1 MSKQGR
7 EIKAIGIDLGTTH
20 SCVGIIR
27 NGRVEIATNDIGAR
41 VTPSMVAFTEKEITV
56 GTPAKT
62 IMGKYAKSTIYD
74 SKRLIGRKYDDPI
87 VQEDKKY
94 WPFEVERGENDL
106 PKYNIII
113 NSPNKKEEPRIIGQ
127 YPIDI
132 ATLIL
137 KRLKEFGSDLYGEEV
152 KKAVITVPAYFNN
165 SQREAT
171 KKAGEMAGLE
181 VLRILNEPTA
191 AAIAYGFQNKSDKER
206 YILVF
211 DLGGGTFDT
220 SILRIKKN
228 SFEVLATCGDNHLG
242 GEDFNQRLAQYLI
255 KEFKEKTD
263 IDLNLPKYEK
273 AKRRIL
279 KEVENA
285 KTQLSSLKEIS
296 IDIDSLAG
304 EEDFF
309 IEVTRSTYEE
319 LCKDLWEKCYIP
331 LQKALDTAK
340 LTKDQI
346 DDIVLAGGSSRTPK
360 IQEMIKDF
368 FNRKEVCKAINA
380 DEAIAYGATI
390 VACKESNFSDQ
401 VIKDALPEEFRKQF
415 EDDFEGLEI
424 IDATPLSV
432 GIEVAGGKMQVI
444 IPKGTKLPEM
454 QKTRFFKKAFAL
466 YKDFLTAYNVDIYE
480 GEDIIATKNNKLGH
494 FRVTGIPPKKKG
506 DIIIELLFYL
516 DHDSIITVK
525 ARCND
530 EIQQELQIK
539 KH

>member
-1 MSKQGR
+1 MSEKENQI
-7 EIKAIGIDLGTTH
+7 IKAIGIDLGTTH
-20 SCVGIIR
+20 SCIGIFR
-27 NGRVEIATNDIGAR
+27 NGRVEIATNDTGTR
-41 VTPSMVAFTEKEITV
+41 VTPSMVTFTEKEIAV
-56 GTPAKT
+56 GIPAKN

-74 SKRLIGRKYDDPI
+74 SKRLIGRNYDDPI
-87 VQEDKKY
+87 VQEDKKF
-94 WPFEVERGENDL
+94 WPFEIEEGENNL
-106 PKYNIII
+106 PKYKIPDKY
-113 NSPNKKEEPRIIGQ
+113 PNRKE
-127 YPIDI
+127 YPIEI
-132 ATLIL
+132 STLIL
-137 KRLKEFGSDLYGEEV
+137 KRLKDFGSDLYGEEV
-152 KKAVITVPAYFNN
+152 TKAVITVPAYFNN

-171 KKAGEMAGLE
+171 KKAGIDAGLD

-191 AAIAYGFQNKSDKER
+191 AAIAYGFQNKCENEKH
-206 YILVF
+206 ILVF
-211 DLGGGTFDT
+211 DLGGGTFDV
-220 SILRIKKN
+220 SILRVKN
-228 SFEVLATCGDNHLG
+228 KTFEVLATCGDNHLG
-242 GEDFNQRLAQYLI
+242 GEDFNQRLMKYLI
-255 KEFKEKTD
+255 DDFKEKTD
-263 IDLNLPKYEK
+263 IDLHLPKYEK
-273 AKRRIL
+273 SIKRL
-279 KEVENA
+279 VKEVENA
-285 KTQLSSLKEIS
+285 KIQLSSLKEVS
-296 IDIDSLAG
+296 IDIDGLAEG
-304 EEDFF
+304 EDFF
-309 IEVTRSTYEE
+309 VEVTRSTYED

-331 LQKALDTAK
+331 LQKALDIAK
-340 LTKDQI
+340 LTKEQI

-360 IQEMIKDF
+360 IQEMVKEF
-368 FNRKEVCKAINA
+368 FNGKEVCKSINA

-415 EDDFEGLEI
+415 EDDFDGLEI
-424 IDATPLSV
+424 IDATPLPV

-506 DIIIELLFYL
+506 EIIIELLFYL

>member
-1 MSKQGR
+1 MSEK
-7 EIKAIGIDLGTTH
+7 EKIIKAIGIDLGTTH
-20 SCVGIIR
+20 SCVGIFR

-41 VTPSMVAFTEKEITV
+41 VTPSIVAFTPKDVTV
-56 GTPAKT
+56 GAAAKN
-62 IMGKYAKSTIYD
+62 IMGRYAKSTIYD
-74 SKRLIGRKYDDPI
+74 SKRLIGRKFDDPI
-87 VQEDKKY
+87 VQQDRKY
-94 WPFEVERGENDL
+94 WPFEIERGDNDL
-106 PKYNIII
+106 PKYKIDIDN
-113 NSPNKKEEPRIIGQ
+113 PNKKE
-127 YPIDI
+127 YPIEI
-132 ATLIL
+132 STIIL
-137 KRLKEFGSDLYGEEV
+137 KKLKQFGTDLYGEEV

-171 KKAGEMAGLE
+171 KKAGEEAGLE

-191 AAIAYGFQNKSDKER
+191 AAIAYGFQNKCDDEKN
-206 YILVF
+206 ILVF
-211 DLGGGTFDT
+211 DLGGGTFDV
-220 SILRIKKN
+220 SILRINKR

-242 GEDFNQRLAQYLI
+242 GEDFNQRIVQHLI
-255 KEFKEKTD
+255 EDFKEKND

-273 AKRRIL
+273 AKRRL
-279 KEVENA
+279 FKEAETA
-285 KTQLSSLKEIS
+285 KIQLSSLKEVS
-296 IDIDSLAG
+296 IDIDGLADG
-304 EEDFF
+304 EDFF
-309 IEVTRSTYEE
+309 IEITRSQYEE

-340 LTKDQI
+340 LKKEQI
-346 DDIVLAGGSSRTPK
+346 NDIVLAGGSSRTPK
-360 IQEMIKDF
+360 IQEMISEF
-368 FNRKEVCKAINA
+368 FNGKEVCKSINA

-390 VACKESNFSDQ
+390 VACKESNFNEK
-401 VIKDALPEEFRKQF
+401 VIMDALPEEFRKQF

-466 YKDFLTAYNVDIYE
+466 YKDFLTAYNVDIFE
-480 GEDIIATKNNKLGH
+480 GEDVIAAKNNKLGH

-516 DHDSIITVK
+516 DHDSIITLK